1 MCYYSTYLVNAS
13 KVWLLSIV
21 DINLSISGKKAP
33 FSCTKLT
40 MRIVGANIGCVLV
53 LLVHGKVVVDFGRK
67 VFFVDCLL

>member
-1 MCYYSTYLVNAS
+1 LVNAS

-40 MRIVGANIGCVLV
+40 MRNCRSEIRLCAGAPRAWQGSCRIW
-53 LLVHGKVVVDFGRK
+53 
-67 VFFVDCLL
+67 